1 MKEEKKKFYLFENVW
16 TIPNLL
22 SLIRILLI
30 PVFAVLFYRDNL
42 IGAVICLAISGLSDF
57 FDGKIARRF
66 NQISEL
72 GKILDPVADKLT
84 QITIAIVLFLKMH
97 AAEDDLIRA
106 FSWVFLVFV
115 AKELLMVC
123 FGGIMILM
131 GIRPGAAEI
140 YGKVATFV
148 FYAVMIIVVCFGPE
162 VGAFSAI
169 DPSLVLPDWVMIVLV
184 VISAILTLVALASYI
199 PGVYSQ
205 LKERHEGIKN
215 GTWDR
220 KKNQF
225 IDTKKL

>member
-22 SLIRILLI
+22 SFIRILLI
-30 PVFAVLFYRDNL
+30 PVFAVLFYRGEL
-42 IGAVICLAISGLSDF
+42 VGAVICLLISGVSDF
-57 FDGKIARRF
+57 LDGKIARRF

-72 GKILDPVADKLT
+72 GKMLDPVADKLT
-84 QITIAIVLFLKMH
+84 QIVIAVVLFLKMH
-97 AAEDDLIRA
+97 QAQDELIRA

-123 FGGIMILM
+123 FGGIMILI

-140 YGKVATFV
+140 YGKIATFV

-169 DPSLVLPDWVMIVLV
+169 DPSLALPDGVMMALV
-184 VISAILTLVALASYI
+184 VISAVLTLIALASYI

-205 LKERHEGIKN
+205 LKERHDAIKN
-215 GTWDR
+215 GTWDKKQNQYVDR
-220 KKNQF
+220 KK
-225 IDTKKL
+225 